1 MFNAIE
7 VNYPMLLSPIMMVPE
22 MLPSAKIQ
30 QEYLENVEEMSVRSG
45 PTVENKVR
53 VSTTVPVEKKDF
65 GPRSTLMAAPII
77 FQTRVQP
84 TGKFPSYLYSEGS
97 RYLQSQSPISPRFWG
112 GALC

>member
-1 MFNAIE
+1 
-7 VNYPMLLSPIMMVPE
+7 MLISPIMMVPE

-30 QEYLENVEEMSVRSG
+30 EEYLQNVEEMSVRSG

-53 VSTTVPVEKKDF
+53 VQTTVPVDKKDF

-84 TGKFPSYLYSEGS
+84 TGKF
-97 RYLQSQSPISPRFWG
+97 
-112 GALC
+112 CCC